1 MLRFED
7 LRVRDQQE
15 LDRDFFNRRFRLIA
29 ETIGQLGQE
38 VASVTGDTDRLVA
51 LGLTRV
57 NEVLGPLL
65 SKVQAVSEN
74 GFLVATSATP
84 LNITNGLQST
94 LAITDPAQ
102 RDLFSPTPYV
112 LLTRQADGTQDDY
125 AVLRVEDFNRTNG
138 GLAFEVVLVNGGIGD
153 AAHDDWVISAT
164 AGISVAVLEA
174 ATAVQETLT
183 LAQQA
188 ADEAA
193 AAAAVA
199 EAVLASGPVSSVNG
213 KTGMVVLGMSDI
225 AGLVST
231 LAAKA
236 DGTHGHTIAQISNLQ
251 TMLDGLDDGGS
262 Y

>member
-29 ETIGQLGQE
+29 ETFGQLGQE

-74 GFLVATSATP
+74 GFLVATSATS
-84 LNITNGLQST
+84 LTIANGLQST

-138 GLAFEVVLVNGGIGD
+138 GLAFEVILVNGNIGD
-153 AAHDDWVISAT
+153 AAHEDWVISAT

-174 ATAVQETLT
+174 ATSVQAT
-183 LAQQA
+183 LALAEQA
-188 ADEAA
+188 ASDAA
-193 AAAAVA
+193 DAGATAQS
-199 EAVLASGPVSSVNG
+199 VLASGPVSSVNG
-213 KTGMVVLGMSDI
+213 KTGAVVLGMSDI
-225 AGLVST
+225 AGLVGA

-236 DGTHGHTIAQISNLQ
+236 ESTHGHTIAQVSNLQ
-251 TMLDGLDDGGS
+251 ATLNVLADGGT

>member
-29 ETIGQLGQE
+29 ETFGQLGQE

-74 GFLVATSATP
+74 GFLVATSATS
-84 LNITNGLQST
+84 LTIVNGLQST

-112 LLTRQADGTQDDY
+112 LLTRQAEGTQDDY
-125 AVLRVEDFNRTNG
+125 AVLCVEDFNRTNG

-153 AAHDDWVISAT
+153 T
-164 AGISVAVLEA
+164 AEEA
-174 ATAVQETLT
+174 A
-183 LAQQA
+183 
-188 ADEAA
+188 EAA
-193 AAAAVA
+193 ATA

-213 KTGMVVLGMSDI
+213 KTGVVVLGMSDI

-236 DGTHGHTIAQISNLQ
+236 DGSHGHAISQISNLQ
-251 TMLDGLDDGGS
+251 ATLNAISDGGS